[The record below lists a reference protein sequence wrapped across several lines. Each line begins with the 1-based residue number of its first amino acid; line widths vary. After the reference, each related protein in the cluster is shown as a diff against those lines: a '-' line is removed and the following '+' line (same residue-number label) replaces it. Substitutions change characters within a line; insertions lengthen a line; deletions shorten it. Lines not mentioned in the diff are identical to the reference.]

1 MKLTGSQI
9 RRALKGADIFHKA
22 DGSTINAFHEFSH
35 VDTPDGGVTESEFL
49 VCARGDL
56 KNGDIIVID
65 GVRNKV
71 GYIKDDRSGLIEAYI
86 TVVGGKHGKY
96 E

>member
-1 MKLTGSQI
+1 MKLTDSQI
-9 RRALKGADIFHKA
+9 RRALKGADTFQKS
-22 DGSTINAFHEFSH
+22 DGSTIKAFHEFSH
-35 VDTPDGGVTESEFL
+35 VDTPDGGVTESEYL

-56 KNGDIIVID
+56 KQGEVVIID
-65 GVRNKV
+65 GARNKV
-71 GYIKDDRSGLIEAYI
+71 GYIKDDRSGLIECFI

>member
-1 MKLTGSQI
+1 MRLSDSQV
-9 RRALKGADIFHKA
+9 RRALKYADEFQKQ
-22 DGSTINAFHEFSH
+22 DGSTIKAFHEFSH

-56 KNGDIIVID
+56 KNGDIVIVD
-65 GVRNKV
+65 GARNKV
-71 GYIKDDRSGLIEAYI
+71 SYIKDDRSGLIEAYI

>member
-1 MKLTGSQI
+1 MRLSDSQV
-9 RRALKGADIFHKA
+9 RRALKFADEFKKQ
-22 DGSTINAFHEFSH
+22 DGSTIKAFHEFSH
-35 VDTPDGGVTESEFL
+35 IDTPDGGVTESEFL

-56 KNGDIIVID
+56 KNGDIVIVD
-65 GVRNKV
+65 GARNKV